1 MNVSQ
6 LIILSVFTAFFGT
19 YYLIKIAGGVMLK
32 NILYKLIQYT
42 PEYDNCYYK
51 DECCDNCIHSDGV
64 CWYHKI
70 DKILEALD
78 G

>member
-1 MNVSQ
+1 
-6 LIILSVFTAFFGT
+6 
-19 YYLIKIAGGVMLK
+19 MLK

-51 DECCDNCIHSDGV
+51 DECCDNCVHSDGV

-70 DKILEALD
+70 YKILEALD

>member
-1 MNVSQ
+1 MKVFRY
-6 LIILSVFTAFFGT
+6 ILEF
-19 YYLIKIAGGVMLK
+19 
-32 NILYKLIQYT
+32 ILRNT

-51 DECCDNCIHSDGV
+51 DECCDNCIHSDGI

-78 G
+78 E

>member
-1 MNVSQ
+1 
-6 LIILSVFTAFFGT
+6 
-19 YYLIKIAGGVMLK
+19 MLK
-32 NILYKLIQYT
+32 KILYQLIQYT

-51 DECCDNCIHSDGV
+51 DECCDNCIYSDGV

-70 DKILEALD
+70 YKILEALD

>member
-6 LIILSVFTAFFGT
+6 LIILSVFIAFFGT
-19 YYLIKIAGGVMLK
+19 YYLIKIALK

-51 DECCDNCIHSDGV
+51 DECCDNCIHSDGR
-64 CWYHKI
+64 CWYYKI
-70 DKILEALD
+70 YKILEALD
-78 G
+78 E